1 MNKESYTAAST
12 FPSKLLHQKVIKN
25 GKIIPLHLQL
35 SPTNACN
42 LNCDFCSCS
51 DRDKKKQLSLEQ
63 IAKIV
68 DLCEDRGT
76 SAITIT
82 GGGEPL
88 MHPQINEIITYG
100 VKRSSSNHY
109 HKPIEIG
116 LVTNGILLDKLNNHN
131 NLTWCR
137 ISSDDNRSPTYDK
150 IEQAL
155 LINSQTD
162 WAFSHVITKN
172 PNYKIIKEL
181 IEFANENNFTH
192 VRLVS
197 DLCDLDNA
205 PNMEKVRGKLNRL
218 GIDDSKVIYQGR
230 KEYTKGVKNCYISLL
245 KPIIA
250 PEGVFPCCGVQYAI
264 HGQPRDMID
273 ELKMGDL
280 KDLPEI
286 LDDQKYFCGSK
297 CITCYYSQYNDT
309 LSKLLNKPKHI
320 NFV

>member
-1 MNKESYTAAST
+1 MIKEFYTAAST
-12 FPSKLLHQKVIKN
+12 FPAKLLHQEVIKDK
-25 GKIIPLHLQL
+25 KIIPLHLQL
-35 SPTNACN
+35 SPTNVCN

-51 DRDKKKQLSLEQ
+51 DRDKKKQLSFEQ
-63 IAKIV
+63 VKYILDVCA
-68 DLCEDRGT
+68 ERGT
-76 SAITIT
+76 RAITIT

-88 MHPQINEIITYG
+88 MHPKINEIIEHGT
-100 VKRSSSNHY
+100 KFILE
-109 HKPIEIG
+109 IEVG
-116 LVTNGILLDKLNNHN
+116 LVTNGILLDKLKHHD
-131 NLTWCR
+131 NLIWCR
-137 ISSDDNRSPTYDK
+137 ISSDDNRTPAYDK

-155 LINSQTD
+155 LINPQTD
-162 WAFSHVITKN
+162 WAVSYVVTKE
-172 PNYKIIKEL
+172 PNYKIMKEL
-181 IEFANENNFTH
+181 INFANENNFTH

-197 DLCDLDNA
+197 DLCDLDNT
-205 PNMEKVRGKLNRL
+205 PSMEKVRWKLDRL

-273 ELKMGDL
+273 ELKMGEL
-280 KDLPEI
+280 KDLSEI
-286 LDDQKYFCGSK
+286 LDNQKYFCGSK
-297 CITCYYSQYNDT
+297 CTTCYYSQYNDA